1 MDRQLSHA
9 THDLTVSAGLVS
21 ISAQRT
27 LYPLF
32 TCGEAMQ
39 VYKSS
44 FFFSSFSSFSFSIL
58 QKMSLRSKIT
68 IKDTI
73 VDILHH
79 DSDQC
84 DHL

>member
-1 MDRQLSHA
+1 
-9 THDLTVSAGLVS
+9 
-21 ISAQRT
+21 
-27 LYPLF
+27 
-32 TCGEAMQ
+32 MQ

-44 FFFSSFSSFSFSIL
+44 FFFFFSFSFSFSFSNL

-73 VDILHH
+73 VDILDH

-84 DHL
+84 DHLWPVVTRCDQLWPYVTFWPDYTKP

>member
-1 MDRQLSHA
+1 
-9 THDLTVSAGLVS
+9 
-21 ISAQRT
+21 
-27 LYPLF
+27 
-32 TCGEAMQ
+32 MQ

-44 FFFSSFSSFSFSIL
+44 FSSFFFFFSNL

-73 VDILHH
+73 VDILDH

-84 DHL
+84 DHLWPVVTSCDHMWPSGQITQSHNNH

>member
-1 MDRQLSHA
+1 
-9 THDLTVSAGLVS
+9 
-21 ISAQRT
+21 
-27 LYPLF
+27 
-32 TCGEAMQ
+32 MQ

-44 FFFSSFSSFSFSIL
+44 FSSFFSSNL

-73 VDILHH
+73 VDILDH

-84 DHL
+84 DHLWPAVTICDQLWPDCKEP